1 MDGRSNVNSFLRRK
15 DNDQSHWRVDKEPKS
30 PMDGQSK
37 AKSSPQKEEQWTKSP
52 TGGRSK
58 VKSSPRRK
66 NNDQSHL

>member
-37 AKSSPQKEEQWTKSP
+37 AKSSPQ
-52 TGGRSK
+52 
-58 VKSSPRRK
+58 RK
-66 NNDQSHL
+66 NNEQSHLQVDGPK